1 MNITNHI
8 QQRMSQRGI
17 TKAMIDCVMNFGDL
31 EQDRYV
37 ISGKMANA
45 YIYSIQ
51 QELMRRQHKE

>member
-1 MNITNHI
+1 MNVTNHI

-17 TKAMIDCVMNFGDL
+17 TKTMIDCVMNFGDL
-31 EQDRYV
+31 EQDRY
-37 ISGKMANA
+37 IINKKMANA

>member
-37 ISGKMANA
+37 INKKMANA

-51 QELMRRQHKE
+51 Q

>member
-17 TKAMIDCVMNFGDL
+17 TKAMIDCAMNFGDL
-31 EQDRYV
+31 EQDRY
-37 ISGKMANA
+37 IINKKMANA

>member
-8 QQRMSQRGI
+8 QQRMNQRGI

-31 EQDRYV
+31 EQDRY
-37 ISGKMANA
+37 IINKKMANA

>member
-17 TKAMIDCVMNFGDL
+17 TKTMIDCVMNFGDL

-37 ISGKMANA
+37 INKKMANA